1 MSFMLVA
8 GKIYHCTDCN
18 KEIRIDYEGGAQVI
32 QVSDAV
38 IEQQNSLLEL
48 FPQPHAEPHKYGYF
62 IHADAICEHCT
73 KIYESQQTKLDRMR
87 EVFDLLDGIEL
98 AKQSVANDIHTSFS
112 TFSDEDIQAVIG
124 AEAFKELVS
133 PHMNLHRKRR
143 YINQLFQKWYCTDN
157 FIKSII
163 NENKEKIK
171 SAIRD
176 VGLQEWIAEFKKQ
189 EVVLHSPLK
198 TWEPE
203 NLNPYIRS
211 SATMAFPAADTL
223 HITVYKR
230 HALNMAGIKNMT
242 NLSAQN
248 FIDHYIKTDVCR
260 QLVKQATLARFAPET
275 GDAPAALRAASNSLS
290 CVNKIY
296 ST

>member
-1 MSFMLVA
+1 MLVA
-8 GKIYHCTDCN
+8 GTIYHCTDCS
-18 KEIRIDYEGGAQVI
+18 KEICVNYEGGAQVI

-38 IEQQNSLLEL
+38 IEQQKSLSEI
-48 FPQPHAEPHKYGYF
+48 FSQPHAELHKHGYF
-62 IHADAICEHCT
+62 FHDEAICEHCT
-73 KIYESQQTKLDRMR
+73 KIYESQQTKIDRMR

-98 AKQSVANDIHTSFS
+98 AKQSVAKDIQDSFS
-112 TFSDEDIQAVIG
+112 TFSDADIQAVIG
-124 AEAFKELVS
+124 AEAFKELDS

-157 FIKSII
+157 FIKGII

-211 SATMAFPAADTL
+211 STTMAYPAADTL

-230 HALNMAGIKNMT
+230 HALNMAGIQNMT

-275 GDAPAALRAASNSLS
+275 GLASQRFVQHPTAYLA
-290 CVNKIY
+290 
-296 ST
+296 